1 MDYLIKS
8 FREFTKLDILIWTGS
23 VTALIIS
30 FAASGGGD
38 ALTLI
43 ASLIGVTSLIFIAK
57 GNVIG
62 QFLMILF
69 AVIYSIISF
78 TFHYYGEM
86 VTYMCMTAPSAL
98 ITAIAWI
105 KNPYSE
111 TQVAVGEVR
120 WRGWLALVSAT
131 VAITIIFYFILAALD
146 TPNLFFSTISVTTS
160 FLAAGLMFLRSQ
172 YYDTGYMANDLIL
185 VILWILASLE
195 DISYLPMVVNFAIFF
210 INDLYGYISWSRMKK
225 VQSAG

>member
-8 FREFTKLDILIWTGS
+8 FRDFTKLDIIIWTGS

-146 TPNLFFSTISVTTS
+146 TPNLFFSTLSVTTS
-160 FLAAGLMFLRSQ
+160 FIAAGLMFLRSQ
-172 YYDTGYMANDLIL
+172 YYATGYMANDLIL

>member
-8 FREFTKLDILIWTGS
+8 FRDFTKLDIIIWTGS

-43 ASLIGVTSLIFIAK
+43 ASLICVTSLIFIAK

-160 FLAAGLMFLRSQ
+160 FIAAGLMFLRSQ
-172 YYDTGYMANDLIL
+172 YYATGYMAIDLIL
-185 VILWILASLE
+185 VILWVLASLE

-210 INDLYGYISWSRMKK
+210 IDDLYGYISWSRMKK